1 MTTRRP
7 RVLALV
13 RLAGVGLLGAGLIA
27 SAGNLPDRQVRMPGA
42 GLGTTDPG
50 IVNAEI
56 ACPGAEFTGIKD
68 LDDLAVRPQ
77 IVATT
82 TPATALP
89 ATAAAHGAGS
99 LSLALGARS
108 ALPAK
113 ATSGGAGTSLTTRE
127 RATALSQRAGVAAPA
142 LIAATGALA
151 PGALAAQEADVDDD
165 LVTGATYLACTA
177 PSAQAWLAGGAGE
190 PGRQE
195 RLLLTNPGANP
206 VTVDISVFGASGRIE
221 APAAKGVVVEGRSRT
236 ALLLDSLAPQEKSPA
251 FEITTRSGFV
261 SAALAD
267 SWIDGITPRGIE
279 TVGPLAAPA
288 REQILPGVPGDLPA
302 AVRIIAPGDNDAVV
316 EIRYLGLDGPQ
327 ALDAGRG
334 VVRVPAGS
342 SRTVPIRP
350 LPRGIGGLQI
360 RSDEPVTAAAVFT
373 PANGRD
379 FGWAAAAAPIPD
391 GEATALISGAVYPAL
406 TDTTI
411 RTRTLSLIAP
421 GAPATLTVT
430 TVRDGTATSQQVRVA
445 ADSGATLDLSA
456 TEAVWV
462 RAEPGTTGV
471 RAAMVLSGP
480 AGKDFALATAA
491 LSTTRVQASS
501 IALTPVG
508 GLG

>member
-82 TPATALP
+82 VPATALP
-89 ATAAAHGAGS
+89 TTAAAHGAGS

-108 ALPAK
+108 ALPAE

-127 RATALSQRAGVAAPA
+127 RAAALSQRAGVAAPA

-206 VTVDISVFGASGRIE
+206 VTVDISVFGASGRI
-221 APAAKGVVVEGRSRT
+221 
-236 ALLLDSLAPQEKSPA
+236 
-251 FEITTRSGFV
+251 
-261 SAALAD
+261 
-267 SWIDGITPRGIE
+267 
-279 TVGPLAAPA
+279 
-288 REQILPGVPGDLPA
+288 
-302 AVRIIAPGDNDAVV
+302 
-316 EIRYLGLDGPQ
+316 
-327 ALDAGRG
+327 
-334 VVRVPAGS
+334 
-342 SRTVPIRP
+342 
-350 LPRGIGGLQI
+350 
-360 RSDEPVTAAAVFT
+360 
-373 PANGRD
+373 
-379 FGWAAAAAPIPD
+379 
-391 GEATALISGAVYPAL
+391 
-406 TDTTI
+406 
-411 RTRTLSLIAP
+411 
-421 GAPATLTVT
+421 
-430 TVRDGTATSQQVRVA
+430 
-445 ADSGATLDLSA
+445 
-456 TEAVWV
+456 
-462 RAEPGTTGV
+462 
-471 RAAMVLSGP
+471 
-480 AGKDFALATAA
+480 
-491 LSTTRVQASS
+491 
-501 IALTPVG
+501 
-508 GLG
+508 